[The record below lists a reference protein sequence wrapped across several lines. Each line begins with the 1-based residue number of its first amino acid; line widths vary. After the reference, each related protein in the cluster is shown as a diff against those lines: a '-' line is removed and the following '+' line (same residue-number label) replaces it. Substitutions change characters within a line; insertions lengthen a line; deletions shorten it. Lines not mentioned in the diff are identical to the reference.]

1 MTCPTG
7 QTSQTTAKRLLLIM
21 DLREYF
27 LHKKIGVLAGGIS
40 SEREVSL
47 RSGKNVLESLKTQG
61 FKTSIIDPADN
72 DFIEQMKKIDVAFI
86 ALHGGYG
93 EDGSIQGLLEVMGIP
108 YTGSGVL
115 ASALAMNKVSSK
127 RIFREQGIPTPD
139 YAYFPLTDGY
149 SYENLSSRLG
159 LPLIAKPVSE
169 GSSVGVTIIRNEP
182 GIKEIIDELTD
193 KYRDVFIEK
202 YIHGQSVTVSILGN
216 GKKLRALPVLEL
228 VSKNEFYDYE
238 AKYTSGMTEFIIPAR
253 LDADI
258 YRNVCQTAIN
268 THLVLGCEGFSR
280 VDILVA
286 DDGTPFVHDV
296 NTIPGLTNLSDLPAC
311 ANADGMS
318 YDELIF
324 EMLCSAYYRKEKL

>member
-1 MTCPTG
+1 
-7 QTSQTTAKRLLLIM
+7 M

-27 LHKKIGVLAGGIS
+27 LHKKIGVLAGGVS

-47 RSGKNVLESLKTQG
+47 RSGNNVLDSLKRQG
-61 FKTSIIDPADN
+61 FKTFIIDPADN
-72 DFIEQMKKIDVAFI
+72 DFIEQIKVMDVAFI

-115 ASALAMNKVSSK
+115 ASALAMNKVASK
-127 RIFREQGIPTPD
+127 RILREQGIPTPD
-139 YAYFPLTDGY
+139 YACFPWTD
-149 SYENLSSRLG
+149 ENVSSKLG
-159 LPLIAKPVSE
+159 LPLIAKPISE
-169 GSSVGVTIIRNEP
+169 GSSVGVTIIRDESE
-182 GIKEIIDELTD
+182 IKGIIDELTD
-193 KYRDVFIEK
+193 KYRDVFLEK
-202 YIHGQSVTVSILGN
+202 YIHGQSVTVGILGN
-216 GKKLRALPVLEL
+216 GKKMRALPILEL

-258 YRNVCQTAIN
+258 YKTVCQTAIN
-268 THLVLGCEGFSR
+268 AHLILGCEGFSR

-311 ANADGMS
+311 AANDGMN

-324 EMLCSAYYRKEKL
+324 EMLCSAYYRGKITACGCRFTVHS

>member
-1 MTCPTG
+1 
-7 QTSQTTAKRLLLIM
+7 
-21 DLREYF
+21 
-27 LHKKIGVLAGGIS
+27 
-40 SEREVSL
+40 
-47 RSGKNVLESLKTQG
+47 
-61 FKTSIIDPADN
+61 DN
-72 DFIEQMKKIDVAFI
+72 DFIDQIKVIDVAFI

-93 EDGSIQGLLEVMGIP
+93 ENGSIQGLLEVMGIP

-139 YAYFPLTDGY
+139 YACVPLPHGY
-149 SYENLSSRLG
+149 SYENLSSKLG
-159 LPLIAKPVSE
+159 LPLVAKPVSE
-169 GSSVGVTIIRNEP
+169 GSSVGVTIIRDMS
-182 GIKEIIDELTD
+182 GIKEIVDELTD
-193 KYRDVFIEK
+193 KHRDVFIER
-202 YIHGQSVTVSILGN
+202 YIDGQSVTVGILGN
-216 GKKLRALPVLEL
+216 NKKLRALPVLEL

-238 AKYTSGMTEFIIPAR
+238 AKYTSGITEFIIPAR

-258 YRNVCQTAIN
+258 YKIVCQTAIN
-268 THLVLGCEGFSR
+268 AHLALGCEGFSR

-311 ANADGMS
+311 AASDGMS

-324 EMLCSAYYRKEKL
+324 EMLCSAYYR

>member
-1 MTCPTG
+1 
-7 QTSQTTAKRLLLIM
+7 M

-40 SEREVSL
+40 SEKEVSL
-47 RSGKNVLESLKTQG
+47 RSGKNVLDSLKRQG
-61 FKTSIIDPADN
+61 FKASIINPADN
-72 DFIEQMKKIDVAFI
+72 DFIEQIKMIDVAFI

-93 EDGSIQGLLEVMGIP
+93 ENGSMQGLLEVMGIP

-139 YAYFPLTDGY
+139 YACFPLTDGY
-149 SYENLSSRLG
+149 SYENLSSKLG
-159 LPLIAKPVSE
+159 LPLIVKPVSE
-169 GSSVGVTIIRNEP
+169 GSSIGVTIIRDESE
-182 GIKEIIDELTD
+182 IKGIIDEMTD
-193 KYRDVFIEK
+193 KYRDIFIEK
-202 YIHGQSVTVSILGN
+202 YIHGQSVTVGILDN
-216 GKKLRALPVLEL
+216 DKRLRALPILEL
-228 VSKNEFYDYE
+228 VSRNEFYDYE

-253 LDADI
+253 LDADT
-258 YRNVCQTAIN
+258 YNNVCQTAIN
-268 THLVLGCEGFSR
+268 AHIVLGCEGFSR
-280 VDILVA
+280 VDILIA

-311 ANADGMS
+311 AANDGIS

-324 EMLCSAYYRKEKL
+324 EMLCSAYYRR